1 MTAKK
6 TVAQKAPVTQSADKP
21 KRIRKPI
28 SKPTPIATSTPKPAP
43 PVEAKKE
50 LAGWERQ
57 KQNILNHFP
66 HLTARDVNFAEYQRE
81 IMLVSLNKKLGT
93 SLNRLLEIL
102 HE

>member
-6 TVAQKAPVTQSADKP
+6 TVAQKAPVTQVAEKP
-21 KRIRKPI
+21 KRKRI
-28 SKPTPIATSTPKPAP
+28 TPKPVTATPPPP

-50 LAGWERQ
+50 LTGWEKS

-66 HLTARDVNFAEYQRE
+66 HLTARDVNFQEFQRE
-81 IMLVSLNKKLGT
+81 QMLISLNKKLGT